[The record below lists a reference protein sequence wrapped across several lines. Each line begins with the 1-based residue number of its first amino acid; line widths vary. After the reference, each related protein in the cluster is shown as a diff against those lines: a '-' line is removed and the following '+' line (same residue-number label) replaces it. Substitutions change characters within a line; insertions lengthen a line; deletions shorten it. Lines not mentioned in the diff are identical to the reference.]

1 MNKGNYEG
9 REGKISSVRLLGPE
23 LVAIGL
29 LWQGADIFC
38 SSLDYCKDLSSW
50 LKSNS
55 VRQCRLTALISLKNL
70 EGETAANSDICD
82 T

>member
-9 REGKISSVRLLGPE
+9 REGKISSVCLLGPE

-29 LWQGADIFC
+29 LRQGADIFC
-38 SSLDYCKDLSSW
+38 SSLDYCNDLSSG
-50 LKSNS
+50 LKSHS
-55 VRQCRLTALISLKNL
+55 VRQCRLTALISLINL
-70 EGETAANSDICD
+70 KGETAANSDISE